1 MFHLIVIL
9 GEKSAELEMFS
20 VLKHHESRRSNDNRE
35 SRPFTLA
42 VNSELM
48 VAVQHKGDKMPFNF
62 NV

>member
-20 VLKHHESRRSNDNRE
+20 VLQHPESRRSNDNRE

-48 VAVQHKGDKMPFNF
+48 VAVRHKGDKMPFNF